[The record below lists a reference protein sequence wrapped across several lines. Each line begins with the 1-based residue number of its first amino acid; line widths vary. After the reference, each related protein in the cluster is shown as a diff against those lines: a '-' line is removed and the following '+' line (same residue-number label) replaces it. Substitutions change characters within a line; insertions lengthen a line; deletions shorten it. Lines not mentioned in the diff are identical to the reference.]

1 VALPIS
7 YNVRNLL
14 VRWQVTLLAI
24 VGIGLVVTV
33 FVVLIS
39 MATGFRLALRA
50 TGEPGNAVVVQRGS
64 GSELTSWVPLDD
76 RNVIIV
82 DDRVARGA
90 DGQPLAS
97 PEVVVIANLPKRV
110 GPDPANVTVRG
121 VTPRAYEVRGGI
133 DITRGRKFT
142 PGLYEIIVG
151 DRMVDRIMGLEV
163 GQKVKIQKQDWEVVG
178 TFASRGG
185 AFESEIWGDAEVMGP
200 AFQRTGGSNSLVV
213 RLKDASTLAA
223 FDKDIRANPQ
233 MQLRVVDEKKYYE
246 DQAGVVA
253 GPLMALAIFVAV
265 VMGIGA
271 IFGAMNTMYAIV
283 AARTREIG
291 TLRALGFSRRSILL
305 SFVLESV
312 FLAVVG
318 GVLGCLLALP
328 ANGLT
333 GATGNTAGFAEL
345 AWAFRVTP
353 GTLAVG
359 LAVAVLMGIVGGLL
373 PAFRAARLPIT
384 SALREA

>member
-1 VALPIS
+1 MALPIS

-82 DDRVARGA
+82 DARVARGA

-97 PEVVVIANLPKRV
+97 PEVVVVANLPKKE
-110 GPDPANVTVRG
+110 GPDPTNVTVRG

-151 DRMVDRIMGLEV
+151 DRMVDRIKGLDV

-233 MQLRVVDEKKYYE
+233 MQLRVADEKKYYE

-359 LAVAVLMGIVGGLL
+359 VAVAVFMGIVGGLL

>member
-1 VALPIS
+1 MALPIS

-82 DDRVARGA
+82 DARVARGA

-97 PEVVVIANLPKRV
+97 PEVVVVANLPKKE
-110 GPDPANVTVRG
+110 GPDPTNVTVRG

-133 DITRGRKFT
+133 VITRGRKFT
-142 PGLYEIIVG
+142 PGLYQIIVG
-151 DRMVDRIMGLEV
+151 DRIVDRIKGLDV
-163 GQKVKIQKQDWEVVG
+163 GQKVKIQKQEWEVVG

-233 MQLRVVDEKKYYE
+233 MQLRVAEERKYYE
-246 DQAGVVA
+246 DQAGPVA
-253 GPLMALAIFVAV
+253 GPLMALAGFVAI

-271 IFGAMNTMYAIV
+271 VFGAMNTMYAIV

-353 GTLAVG
+353 GTLMVG
-359 LAVAVLMGIVGGLL
+359 VIFAVLMGLFGGLL